1 MVLTIAVGVAGVITF
16 ALLNLPIPWL
26 LGSMFACALAA
37 KLALPQASVPNLL
50 ERWMRVAI
58 GVSLGP
64 AVASSISHNSDDL
77 PFAISSAVVVTLV
90 TALSGMYWFRI
101 QTNLTRSSAFLSALP
116 GGLSVFLALADDRGN
131 RAQILLAHTVRVVIV
146 VVFISLL
153 ARVLG
158 IADVASAATQAFGQL
173 HILVASL
180 QWRQGANPLVLMV
193 LIAMC
198 FFVAE
203 RVKLAG
209 SHVIVPMLITAVI
222 AVLSPASVDSPIVV
236 QSLAML
242 VFGIVLGQQ
251 IGQSVAADNW
261 QLIRAASVFSGF
273 AILLVA
279 IIALALSNIIPQGFL
294 VLFLAL
300 APGGI
305 AEVSL
310 VALALGLDAGLVAL
324 VHSCRFLFIVLIG
337 PLALRFLRNDG

>member
-1 MVLTIAVGVAGVITF
+1 M
-16 ALLNLPIPWL
+16 
-26 LGSMFACALAA
+26 
-37 KLALPQASVPNLL
+37 ASVPNLL

-64 AVASSISHNSDDL
+64 AVASSISLNADDL
-77 PFAISSAVVVTLV
+77 PFAVSSAVLVTMV
-90 TALSGMYWFRI
+90 TALSGMAWFRAR
-101 QTNLTRSSAFLSALP
+101 TNLSRSSAFLSALP

-131 RAQILLAHTVRVVIV
+131 RAQILLAHTIRVVIV

-158 IADVASAATQAFGQL
+158 VTDSAESAVHSGTQLQALFANL
-173 HILVASL
+173 H
-180 QWRQGANPLVLMV
+180 WRGGANPVVLLVLV
-193 LIAMC
+193 ALS

-209 SHVIVPMLITAVI
+209 SHVIVPMLLTAVI
-222 AVLSPASVDSPIVV
+222 ATVSPLSVESPVV
-236 QSLAML
+236 IQSIAML

-261 QLIRAASVFSGF
+261 RLVRAASVFSGF

-279 IIALALSNIIPQGFL
+279 IIALVLSKFIPQGFL

-324 VHSCRFLFIVLIG
+324 VHSCRFLFIVFIG
-337 PLALRFLRNDG
+337 PLALRYFHNDGRSH